1 MQNSFIPDA
10 IDIVS
15 KAIAADNDGEYEKA
29 LSLYRDAL
37 SRFTIGLKYEKNES
51 KKKLIIERVE
61 GYMKRAEELRDYLN
75 KQAEVNKNGGGSGGG
90 AGGAGTKPK
99 GSGEDDADAEKQKL
113 RGALSGAVVTE
124 KPNVKWDDVAG
135 LAGAKESLKETVI
148 LPTRF
153 PQLFTGKR
161 RPFKGILL
169 YGPPGTGECGCCM
182 RLTGM
187 CSHLILLTTYAHI

>member
-10 IDIVS
+10 IEIVS
-15 KAIAADNDGEYEKA
+15 RAITADNEGEYDKA

-75 KQAEVNKNGGGSGGG
+75 KQAEINKHGGGSGGGSGGG

-135 LAGAKESLKETVI
+135 LTKAKESLKETVI

-153 PQLFTGKR
+153 PQLFTGKVHT
-161 RPFKGILL
+161 FVSLAI
-169 YGPPGTGECGCCM
+169 E
-182 RLTGM
+182 
-187 CSHLILLTTYAHI
+187 

>member
-10 IDIVS
+10 IEIVS
-15 KAIAADNDGEYEKA
+15 RAITADNDGDYEKA

-37 SRFTIGLKYEKNES
+37 SRFTIGLKYEKNEA

-75 KQAEVNKNGGGSGGG
+75 KQAEVERLGGSSSSGGGGGG

-113 RGALSGAVVTE
+113 RSALSGAVVTE
-124 KPNVKWDDVAG
+124 KPNVKWNDVAG
-135 LAGAKESLKETVI
+135 LDQAKESLKETVI

-169 YGPPGTGECGCCM
+169 YGPPGTGEFFSL
-182 RLTGM
+182 RKRW
-187 CSHLILLTTYAHI
+187 ILLLSDCIV